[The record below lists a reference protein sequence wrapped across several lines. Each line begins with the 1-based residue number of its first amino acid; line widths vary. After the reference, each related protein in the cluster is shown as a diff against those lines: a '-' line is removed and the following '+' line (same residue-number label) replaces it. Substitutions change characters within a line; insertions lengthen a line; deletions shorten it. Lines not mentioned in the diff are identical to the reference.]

1 MEKKKVLKCVIDEE
15 GKLGVYAIGL
25 VESPAIQ
32 ENWIALSEHKFSKE
46 IDERKML
53 YGAAMI
59 PNKYIYRIDED
70 TMEEFYVVFEAET
83 ITQCAQM
90 FLKKNMQHN
99 HTYEHA
105 FEIEGCTVVESWI
118 VESELDKSRHF
129 GMNVPV
135 GTWMLGV
142 KVDDQSIWEKVKRQ
156 EIKGFSI
163 EGRFSELQLKAASTN
178 VEQSILKEI
187 ELLFA

>member
-15 GKLGVYAIGL
+15 GKLGVFAIGL

-32 ENWIALSEHKFSKE
+32 ENWVALSEHKFSAE
-46 IDERKML
+46 VDERKML
-53 YGAAMI
+53 YGAAMV
-59 PNKYIYRIDED
+59 PNKYIYRIDEE
-70 TMEEFYVVFEAET
+70 TMEEFYVVFDEET
-83 ITQCAQM
+83 IMKCSQM

-118 VESELDKSRHF
+118 VESEQDKSRHF
-129 GMNVPV
+129 GMTVPK

-142 KVDDQSIWEKVKRQ
+142 KVDDESVWQKVKAQ

-163 EGRFSELQLKAASTN
+163 EGRFSELQLSASSLSA
-178 VEQSILKEI
+178 EARILKEI
-187 ELLFA
+187 EKLFA

>member
-1 MEKKKVLKCVIDEE
+1 MEKKKVLKCVIDNE
-15 GKLGVYAIGL
+15 GQLGVYAIGL

-32 ENWIALSEHKFSKE
+32 ENWIALSEHKFSE
-46 IDERKML
+46 AVEERRML

-83 ITQCAQM
+83 IVQCAQM

-118 VESELDKSRHF
+118 VESEFDKSRHF
-129 GMNVPV
+129 GMNVPK

-142 KVDDQSIWEKVKRQ
+142 KVDDEGIWQKVKAE

>member
-1 MEKKKVLKCVIDEE
+1 MEKKKILKCVIDEE
-15 GKLGVYAIGL
+15 GKLGVFAIGL

-59 PNKYIYRIDED
+59 PNKYIYRIDEE

-83 ITQCAQM
+83 IVQCAQM

-129 GMNVPV
+129 DMNVPI

-142 KVDDQSIWEKVKRQ
+142 KVEDDEVWKKVKSQ

-163 EGRFSELQLKAASTN
+163 EGRFTELQMSSHALN
-178 VEQSILKEI
+178 VEQKILKEI
-187 ELLFA
+187 ESLFV

>member
-1 MEKKKVLKCVIDEE
+1 MEKKKVLKCVIDDE
-15 GKLGVYAIGL
+15 GKLGVFAIGL

-32 ENWIALSEHKFSKE
+32 ENWVALSEHKFSAE
-46 IDERKML
+46 VDERKML

-70 TMEEFYVVFEAET
+70 TLEEFYVVFDEDT
-83 ITQCAQM
+83 IAKCSQM
-90 FLKKNMQHN
+90 FLKQNMQHN

-118 VESELDKSRHF
+118 VESEQDKSRHF
-129 GMNVPV
+129 GMNVPK

-142 KVDDQSIWEKVKRQ
+142 KVDDESVWQKVKAQ

-163 EGRFSELQLKAASTN
+163 EGRFSELQLNATSAN
-178 VEQSILKEI
+178 AEARILKEI
-187 ELLFA
+187 EKLFA

>member
-1 MEKKKVLKCVIDEE
+1 MEKKKVLKCVIDED

-32 ENWIALSEHKFSKE
+32 ENWVALSEHKFSAE
-46 IDERKML
+46 VDERKML
-53 YGAAMI
+53 YGAAMV
-59 PNKYIYRIDED
+59 PNKYIYRIDEN
-70 TMEEFYVVFEAET
+70 TMEEFYVVFEEET
-83 ITQCAQM
+83 IVKCAQR

-118 VESELDKSRHF
+118 VESEQDKSRHF
-129 GMNVPV
+129 GMNVPK

-142 KVDDQSIWEKVKRQ
+142 KVEDESVWQKVKAQ

-163 EGRFSELQLKAASTN
+163 EGLFSELEVKANATS
-178 VEQSILKEI
+178 VEQRILKEI